1 MFTTIIVSALI
12 SSTVAI
18 LAAATG
24 IVMYTRSCTE
34 EERANMGIK
43 I

>member
-18 LAAATG
+18 LVAATG
-24 IVMYTRSCTE
+24 IVMYKRSCTE